1 MAMYGSSPEM
11 KTIEALEKIIE
22 KQEAEIERL
31 QAEITRIT
39 RALNAVKSVSPARI
53 NSMRGER

>member
-1 MAMYGSSPEM
+1 MYGSSPEM

-22 KQEAEIERL
+22 KQEAEVERL
-31 QAEITRIT
+31 QTEVTRLN
-39 RALNAVKSVSPARI
+39 RALNAVTSVSPARI

>member
-22 KQEAEIERL
+22 KQEAEVERL
-31 QAEITRIT
+31 QTEVTRLN
-39 RALNAVKSVSPARI
+39 RALNAVTSVSPARI